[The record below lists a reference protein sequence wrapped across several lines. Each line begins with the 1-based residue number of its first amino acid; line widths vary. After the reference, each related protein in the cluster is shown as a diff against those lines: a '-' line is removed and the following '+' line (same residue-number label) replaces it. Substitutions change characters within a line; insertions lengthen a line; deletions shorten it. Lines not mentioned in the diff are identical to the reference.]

1 MARRFASVRRERSK
15 MKKLVFITT
24 VLAVLFMTVRANAA
38 NNIDVS
44 RISSYQVIVPYTP
57 RTIRSQ
63 STEFQKVPYY
73 PQYRGIH
80 FVPHIYIGKH
90 SVRGYGSSMGLDYGI
105 YRYHSIRFGV
115 QTY

>member
-1 MARRFASVRRERSK
+1 
-15 MKKLVFITT
+15 MKKIVFILT
-24 VLAVLFMTVRANAA
+24 LFAILSMAVKASAV

-105 YRYHSIRFGV
+105 YRSHSIRFGV
-115 QTY
+115 QTN